1 MAKIIKFDKEAREQ
15 LVKGIDV
22 VADCVA
28 ATVGPRGR
36 NSVIAKQFGTPSII
50 NDGVS
55 IAKEIE
61 LKDPIENTGAELIK
75 SVSSAAN
82 EKCGDGTTTA
92 TILARAIIKEG
103 LKKLDDGYNPVQM
116 KEGISKA
123 TKTVVD
129 FIKSKAVQ
137 VDDTKLEQVATVSA
151 GNNAEIGKLIA
162 DAMKMVG
169 KDGVVTVEE
178 SNTIGTNLKTAEGLL
193 LDSGYISPYFVT
205 DNERMECVLEKPVIL
220 VVDKKISLLQDI
232 IPTLDYVA
240 KNQLSLLIVAEDVDG
255 EAIAS
260 LVVNTMR
267 KIIRACAVKAPG
279 FGDTRKAFMK
289 DIAVLTG
296 GTLWTEELG
305 VPLDSVDPS
314 YFGNASRVKVT
325 KDETTIVVSEKS
337 AELESHI
344 KTLKAQYEVE
354 DNDYQKEKLQERI
367 AKLSGGVAVISVGYP
382 TEIETKEKKL
392 RIEDALNATRS
403 AQEEGIVAGGGYTL
417 LEAQGACRRTWETTD
432 AEKDYGAGYDI
443 LINALSLPAYQIAAN
458 AGLDGDEVVA
468 KSKEEKLGYNALTN
482 SYENLVET
490 GVIDPAKVTRSA
502 LENAAS
508 VAGLMLTTQSVI
520 VPEPIEAGN
529 TGLAPV
535 GSPMG
540 MMG

>member
-1 MAKIIKFDKEAREQ
+1 
-15 LVKGIDV
+15 
-22 VADCVA
+22 
-28 ATVGPRGR
+28 
-36 NSVIAKQFGTPSII
+36 
-50 NDGVS
+50 
-55 IAKEIE
+55 
-61 LKDPIENTGAELIK
+61 
-75 SVSSAAN
+75 
-82 EKCGDGTTTA
+82 
-92 TILARAIIKEG
+92 
-103 LKKLDDGYNPVQM
+103 
-116 KEGISKA
+116 
-123 TKTVVD
+123 
-129 FIKSKAVQ
+129 
-137 VDDTKLEQVATVSA
+137 
-151 GNNAEIGKLIA
+151 
-162 DAMKMVG
+162 
-169 KDGVVTVEE
+169 
-178 SNTIGTNLKTAEGLL
+178 
-193 LDSGYISPYFVT
+193 
-205 DNERMECVLEKPVIL
+205 MECVLEKPVIF
-220 VVDKKISLLQDI
+220 VVDKKISILQDL
-232 IPTLDYVA
+232 IPVLDYVA
-240 KNQLSLLIVAEDVDG
+240 KNQLSLLLVVEDLSGDPLS
-255 EAIAS
+255 A

-289 DIAVLTG
+289 DIAVLTN

-305 VPLDSVDPS
+305 VPLDSIDPS
-314 YFGNASRVKVT
+314 YFGKASRVKVT
-325 KDETTIVVSEKS
+325 KDETTIVVSERA

-417 LEAQGACRRTWETTD
+417 LEAQGACRRTWETAD

-458 AGLDGDEVVA
+458 AGLDGDGVVA